1 VAAGASV
8 AVAACAVSELGEEG
22 VNRHTECNAEGCH
35 RSNAGGWPL
44 FRVAP
49 KGEIGPWACAEHV
62 GAERAAWEQARGEQT

>member
-1 VAAGASV
+1 
-8 AVAACAVSELGEEG
+8 

-35 RSNAGGWPL
+35 RTNATGHAL

-62 GAERAAWEQARGEQT
+62 ALEQITWQAVQP